1 MALHCALRVELALLA
16 AAFLC
21 GAVAAAALTRTQV
34 RGSGRRLRGGG
45 VGPVGLRI
53 ALAVSAVAVFL
64 VLVSACVLHFGTH
77 ALCSSIV
84 SLNRTASCS
93 EAQKVAWTPPGT
105 ALQFY
110 TNLYNAE
117 TSSWVNL
124 VLWSAVLL
132 LQVAQC
138 KYRPLPYQSLDTGSP
153 GCSSEADALLRP
165 H

>member
-1 MALHCALRVELALLA
+1 MGAGLTPLMS
-16 AAFLC
+16 FLP
-21 GAVAAAALTRTQV
+21 Q
-34 RGSGRRLRGGG
+34 
-45 VGPVGLRI
+45 
-53 ALAVSAVAVFL
+53 
-64 VLVSACVLHFGTH
+64 
-77 ALCSSIV
+77 
-84 SLNRTASCS
+84 
-93 EAQKVAWTPPGT
+93 
-105 ALQFY
+105 
-110 TNLYNAE
+110 